1 MAKGHAIIFDRTTM
15 VKRIKDDTL
24 INIQITDRRKSLSP
38 ESQLPRVL
46 RLISPRAYE
55 EHKIFYSS
63 VCCGMVGMA
72 FCNL

>member
-1 MAKGHAIIFDRTTM
+1 MAKGHAIILIRTAM

-24 INIQITDRRKSLSP
+24 INISIIDRRKSLSQ
-38 ESQLPRVL
+38 ESRLPRAL
-46 RLISPRAYE
+46 QQTSRQAYA

-63 VCCGMVGMA
+63 VCCGTVGMA

>member
-1 MAKGHAIIFDRTTM
+1 MAKGHAIIFDRTAM
-15 VKRIKDDTL
+15 VKRIKNDTL
-24 INIQITDRRKSLSP
+24 INILITDRRKSLLQG
-38 ESQLPRVL
+38 SQLPRAL
-46 RLISPRAYE
+46 QLTSRQAYE